1 MRMSKNQRNYVPLIF
16 PDDKSFKEMSKT
28 EAQAYFDWFTS
39 HVDERSE
46 YLRKKVSE
54 GLKISMEALDFSMES
69 LIPIWRWFLEI
80 VELQKTPK
88 AVLRNLRKELKANG
102 EPEEFIEDIIREN
115 SAELSVFSRYVM
127 RDIGMYVGKM
137 FVTNFQTLRWDYH
150 TDIHRDS
157 FANIPQI
164 FGFVDFN
171 YDPPFEDRLDPIHC
185 TEMAASNI
193 LDNTENENENDL
205 YNLCMIWLQ
214 WIPKATRDE

>member
-1 MRMSKNQRNYVPLIF
+1 MKISENQKKYIPLIL
-16 PDDKSFKEMSKT
+16 PNGKPLKKMSKT

-54 GLKISMEALDFSMES
+54 GLNIPMESLDFSMES
-69 LIPIWRWFLEI
+69 LIPIWRWFLENA
-80 VELQKTPK
+80 ELQKTPK
-88 AVLRNLRKELKANG
+88 SVLRDLRKELRANG

-115 SAELSVFSRYVM
+115 SAELSIFSRYVII
-127 RDIGMYVGKM
+127 DIGMYVGKM

-157 FANIPQI
+157 FFNRPQI

-171 YDPPFEDRLDPIHC
+171 YDPPFEDRFDPIHFA
-185 TEMAASNI
+185 EMLGGKLVN
-193 LDNTENENENDL
+193 NTQDENDL
-205 YNLCMIWLQ
+205 YNICMRWLQ
-214 WIPKATRDE
+214 WIPKATQDE